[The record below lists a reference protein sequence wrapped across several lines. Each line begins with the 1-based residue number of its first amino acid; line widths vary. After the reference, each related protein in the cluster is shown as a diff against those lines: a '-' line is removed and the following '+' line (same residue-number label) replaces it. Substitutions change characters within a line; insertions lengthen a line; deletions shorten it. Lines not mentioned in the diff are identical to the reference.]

1 MSDTKQT
8 KDSFLDE
15 TQQEGRA
22 SSKMEISDLDHAI
35 TNVNIILDDEVVK
48 KFRTTKEEDLPTVKM
63 TVYCH
68 DCGETVPAGIGKTLR
83 GNARTICGTCKSK
96 KISMGT
102 ESALRKFYHLND
114 NGKREGKQ

>member
-1 MSDTKQT
+1 MNDTKQT

-22 SSKMEISDLDHAI
+22 SSKMEISDLDQAI
-35 TNVNIILDDEVVK
+35 ANVNVILDDAVVE
-48 KFRTTKEEDLPTVKM
+48 KFRKTKEEDLPTAKM
-63 TVYCH
+63 MVYCH
-68 DCGETVPAGIGKTLR
+68 DCKGVVPAGIGKTLR

-102 ESALRKFYHLND
+102 ESALKKFYHLDD